1 MAQLIDKEWQYS
13 FLLRPIGYCLLVL
26 ALVDIIVLL
35 VPLHLMNSTWELQ
48 TIGELIERVP
58 VPLLGLGLV
67 FYQGADLRSK
77 WERLPL
83 QFLSWACLGVGVLFL
98 LLIPLIG
105 VDSVRL
111 NDQISA
117 QINSQLTQQL
127 SGLEQLQEQLGK
139 ATTTEDLDNVIA
151 HFHLQGIQPN
161 SNLQQLKNQL
171 FSGITQAQKTLR
183 SQTEAA
189 LTDRRLALLKNS
201 AKWFLGALI
210 SGVLFIYIW
219 DITRWARR
227 GSSTSPRR
235 RRR

>member
-227 GSSTSPRR
+227 GSRSNK
-235 RRR
+235 